1 MTKLEEKF
9 AELRSQNKKALIAF
23 LTAGYPDLDSTT
35 RYLLTLEKAG
45 VDIVEIGVPFSDPI
59 ADGPTIQFSSQ
70 KALEKGI
77 SLENIFSWIIKI
89 RPKFSLPLV
98 LMSYY
103 NPLYQMGINK
113 LVANMLQSDVNGLI
127 IPDLPPD
134 EEEGFQRKLAEKN
147 IDLIFLLAPTSNESR
162 IKLVAEKSHGFIYVV
177 SLTGV
182 TGARQSLAPEVKS
195 LLTRIRHYTAK
206 PLALGF
212 GISRPE
218 QILPIKD
225 YCDGIIIGSALI
237 EIIRR
242 GGAVEKNLINFLRRF
257 RELLR

>member
-1 MTKLEEKF
+1 MTLKEKF
-9 AELRSQNKKALIAF
+9 FQFKSQKKKALIAF
-23 LTAGYPDLDSTT
+23 ITAGYPDLEATT
-35 RYLLTLEKAG
+35 RYLSVLEKAG
-45 VDIVEIGVPFSDPI
+45 VDIIEIGVPFSDPS
-59 ADGPTIQFSSQ
+59 ADGPTIQYSSQ

-77 SLENIFSWIIKI
+77 SLPAILSWIKKI
-89 RPKFSLPLV
+89 RPQFSLPLV

-103 NPLYQMGINK
+103 NPIYQLGKK
-113 LVANMLQSDVNGLI
+113 LIPDIIQSEVQGLI

-134 EEEGFQRKLAEKN
+134 EEENFQKKLAEKN
-147 IDLIFLLAPTSNESR
+147 IDLIFLLAPTSNQQR
-162 IKLVAEKSHGFIYVV
+162 IKLVAEKSKGFIYVV

-182 TGARQSLAPEVKS
+182 TGVRSALSPQVKS
-195 LLTRIRHYTAK
+195 LLRKIRHYTDK

-218 QILPIKD
+218 QVVSLKN

-242 GGAVEKNLINFLRRF
+242 GGDIEKNLADFLKPF
-257 RELLR
+257 REILG